1 MSLYRE
7 AHLVEVSEY
16 KSPWQKRWP
25 YNKKTLQNSKM
36 SDKIGPNSLKDNKQI
51 LMSEAS
57 PHNSCKL
64 VQIQK
69 TQVPTQNLNQVGNQ
83 KKIFQELQLKPET
96 HNERKEENT
105 KRLKTLLISK
115 SSQQKK
121 PPLDEKAIWEKT
133 ITNTNQAILVGN
145 QSKNGN
151 KNYNVSLNI

>member
-16 KSPWQKRWP
+16 KSQWQKRRP
-25 YNKKTLQNSKM
+25 YNKKTLQNSKT
-36 SDKIGPNSLKDNKQI
+36 SDKIGPNLLKDIK
-51 LMSEAS
+51 
-57 PHNSCKL
+57 
-64 VQIQK
+64 
-69 TQVPTQNLNQVGNQ
+69 
-83 KKIFQELQLKPET
+83 QELQLKPET
-96 HNERKEENT
+96 HNETKEENT

-133 ITNTNQAILVGN
+133 ITNANQVILVGN